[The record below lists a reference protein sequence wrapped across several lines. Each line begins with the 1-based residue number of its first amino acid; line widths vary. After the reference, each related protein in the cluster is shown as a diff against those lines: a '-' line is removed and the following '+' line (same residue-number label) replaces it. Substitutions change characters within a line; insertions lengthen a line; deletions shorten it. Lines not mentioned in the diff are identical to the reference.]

1 MIYHLLILVAK
12 ILIYFKFSSF
22 LVTFANY
29 FRGVSIRAPYYTS
42 LIVKKLKRRGGKPKN
57 TGKMRIFA
65 PQTEKNVPSGAQNKT
80 LKRENQTSDERP

>member
-42 LIVKKLKRRGGKPKN
+42 LIVKKLKRRGEKPKN
-57 TGKMRIFA
+57 TG
-65 PQTEKNVPSGAQNKT
+65 
-80 LKRENQTSDERP
+80 ENAYLCTTNGEERAFGSTK

>member
-22 LVTFANY
+22 LSNIFKL
-29 FRGVSIRAPYYTS
+29 FLRGVHQGAPPYTS

-65 PQTEKNVPSGAQNKT
+65 PQTEENVPSGAQNNT
-80 LKRENQTSDERP
+80 